1 MREGTSHDMPEG
13 ESSRG
18 ITGVRAMFGRS
29 GNGGASTTTGG
40 NGARRPGGFSIIG
53 TDVVITGNI
62 QAQSDLHVEG
72 RIEGDLDCG
81 NLVQGADS
89 VIRGAVRATTA
100 RIAGTIEGAVAVRQ
114 LTVEAGARI
123 LGDVEYDTIA
133 LETGAQIDG
142 RLKHMSGQPA
152 TPALAAPP
160 ALTVADAA
168 E

>member
-1 MREGTSHDMPEG
+1 MICVEANRIAIIGG
-13 ESSRG
+13 K
-18 ITGVRAMFGRS
+18 AMFGRG
-29 GNGGASTTTGG
+29 GNGGGSAAGGG

-53 TDVVITGNI
+53 PDVVITGNV

-72 RIEGDLDCG
+72 QVEGDLDCG
-81 NLVQGADS
+81 NLVQGAES
-89 VIRGAVRATTA
+89 VIRGEVRATTA
-100 RIAGTIEGAVAVRQ
+100 RIAGTIEGAVAIRQ

-142 RLKHMSGQPA
+142 RLKHMSGQPV
-152 TPALAAPP
+152 TPALAAPH
-160 ALTVADAA
+160 AMTVVSAA